1 MESQTSLNS
10 ACKPCPIPPPRP
22 LAKDPLI
29 FFPISLVRPFYT
41 PLKPPIYP
49 LYKTFKNSSGDLSSI
64 NLKESDVTRVLGGHG
79 PAIALTN
86 GVAIIASVLTVVGRV
101 RLGPGTSVH
110 AAVSSLRISVLAQ
123 DIGVEEVAGVV
134 GPIAARVLVRV
145 LVGGETSTSAL
156 VGVVGSSV
164 PSGAHVTA
172 GGLSSSCKFDRSVER
187 SAVGRR
193 SLLVVT
199 HGASHDDYEI
209 VARLSAVGSSSGVNL
224 RAPQRALGRLG
235 TFSTRT

>member
-22 LAKDPLI
+22 DLLMS
-29 FFPISLVRPFYT
+29 FPISLVRPFDT
-41 PLKPPIYP
+41 PLKPPICS
-49 LYKTFKNSSGDLSSI
+49 LYKTFKNSSGDLPSI
-64 NLKESDVTRVLGGHG
+64 NLKESDVTRVLGGHC
-79 PAIALTN
+79 PAVALTN

-134 GPIAARVLVRV
+134 GSIAARVLVRV